1 MGLLRLLL
9 ATAVIAEHSKPI
21 FGLTLTGGHLAVR
34 LFFIISGFYMALILS
49 TKYTAAQ
56 PNRYWL
62 FISNRFS
69 RIYPSYFVVLFL
81 SLAFYAA
88 GSFYL
93 HHPAD
98 RLVLWQSAWQHGE
111 RWSLFFV
118 GLCQVTVIGMDAVC
132 MFVYNLTQGIH
143 LPGPDTPVASMAWL
157 PTAGADPSG
166 IVPTWRFMFVPQSW
180 SIAIELVFYLLVPW
194 LISLRTRTLVVLGGL
209 SLSFYL
215 VGDWLLYPVLF
226 HLLSYFFFPFHL
238 VLFILGMLA
247 YRHSDVYLARLNRP
261 LKIALVA
268 AMFALLVV
276 AQFLPSGIKGLSC
289 IVLVFLSLPILFEWT
304 RSSRF
309 HKYVGD
315 LSYPVYICHIF
326 VKWLLLALT
335 GVTRVGVSNP
345 PGWLLLLCSIAMA
358 ALLLWR
364 VDYPVDRWRQSRF
377 RKSLAAAR
385 TSESSPAESSQS
397 S

>member
-93 HHPAD
+93 HRPAD
-98 RLVLWQSAWQHGE
+98 RLVLWDSAWQHGE
-111 RWSLFFV
+111 RWSLLFL
-118 GLCQVTVIGMDAVC
+118 GLCQVTVIGMDATC

-166 IVPTWRFMFVPQSW
+166 IVPAWRFLFVPQSW
-180 SIAIELVFYLLVPW
+180 SISIELLFYLMVPW

-209 SLSFYL
+209 SLGFYL
-215 VGDWLLYPVLF
+215 AGYWLVYPALF

-261 LKIALVA
+261 LRIGLVT
-268 AMFALLVV
+268 AMFTLLMA
-276 AQFLPSGIKGLSC
+276 AQFLPSGIKGISC

-304 RSSRF
+304 RASRF
-309 HKYVGD
+309 QKYVGD

-326 VKWLLLALT
+326 VKWVLLALA
-335 GVTRVGVSNP
+335 GVTRVGVSSP
-345 PGWLLLLCSIAMA
+345 PGWLLLLGSIAMS
-358 ALLLWR
+358 ALLLWL
-364 VDYPVDRWRQSRF
+364 VDYPVDRWRQQRL
-377 RKSLAAAR
+377 RRSLTVAR
-385 TSESSPAESSQS
+385 TPERSSA
-397 S
+397 